1 MKSPNEDQ
9 NKRNRRTFSKI
20 AAAIALIIII
30 LTNGRVISIDWGT
43 GWLRTSI
50 TVVSSI
56 FFLWVILSGFR
67 RDKND

>member
-1 MKSPNEDQ
+1 MKPPNDDQ

-30 LTNGRVISIDWGT
+30 LSNGRVISIDWGT

-50 TVVSSI
+50 TVVASI
-56 FFLWVILSGFR
+56 FFLWAIFSVFR
-67 RDKND
+67 RNKSD